1 MLVDMQAQFQKA
13 QDILLDQKS
22 SQAQLGDAFDIL
34 SAFQNINPKDPQT
47 LFGMATVAARRKQS
61 ALAVLLYEV
70 YLMVEK
76 NPIKHGGAL
85 LNLGQIHHLDGKRD
99 VAIDFYNK
107 AIERCK
113 LTGNE
118 PQELKDEIEYT
129 LRAAQLNI
137 AGSCIS
143 TGNPKQALE
152 RIDAA
157 MAKWP
162 DAPEMVHLRWN
173 KALLK
178 LELGEYAEGFD
189 LYHEFPNR
197 HVCREYLGEGS
208 PPTWDGTKEV
218 MCIEAGGEN
227 GLREGKR
234 KATVIV
240 YGEQGIGDEIM
251 FASMIPDLMKDCNV
265 VFDSHLRLAEMFR
278 NSFNIPVYATREF
291 NAIRW
296 KHNERIDYKIPIGS
310 LGKWYRRKDEEFPK
324 TPYLVADSKMV
335 QKAKE
340 RLKQLGD
347 KPCIGI
353 SWRGGTKGTNSQ
365 YRNISLDVLKPLLEM
380 DVNWISLNYQPT
392 SYRAVDE
399 FYGRTGLKIHHFKD
413 LIEDYDMTAALV
425 KNLDLVISVPQSVVH
440 LAGAIG
446 TPTWQMCPKK
456 AMWQMGPYGK
466 DMPWYKCAKNFWQ
479 DDTERWEPVIE
490 TIKGEL
496 LQWNLSRTNTV
507 A

>member
-1 MLVDMQAQFQKA
+1 MLVDMNAQFQKA
-13 QDILLDQKS
+13 QDILLNQKS
-22 SQAQLGDAFDIL
+22 TQSELGDAFDIL

-47 LFGMATVAARRKQS
+47 LFGMATVAARRKQT

-76 NPIKHGGAL
+76 NKIKHGGAL

-99 VAIDFYNK
+99 VAIEFYNR
-107 AIERCK
+107 AIEMCK
-113 LTGNE
+113 LNGDE
-118 PQELKDEIEYT
+118 PQELKDEVEYT

-143 TGNPKQALE
+143 TGNPKEAIE

-173 KALLK
+173 KGLLK
-178 LELGEYAEGFD
+178 LELGEYGEGFD

-197 HVCREYLGEGS
+197 HDCRHYLGEGD
-208 PPTWDGTKEV
+208 PPTWN
-218 MCIEAGGEN
+218 GEK
-227 GLREGKR
+227 GK
-234 KATVIV
+234 TVIV

-265 VFDSHLRLAEMFR
+265 VMDSHLRLAKMFR
-278 NSFNIPVYATREF
+278 DSFNIPVYSTREF

-296 KHNERIDYKIPIGS
+296 KHDEKIDYKIPIGS
-310 LGKWYRRKDEEFPK
+310 LGKWYRRKDEDFPK
-324 TPYLVADSKMV
+324 TPYLVAD
-335 QKAKE
+335 QKLVEKLKV

-347 KPCIGI
+347 KPCIGL
-353 SWRGGTKGTNSQ
+353 SWRGGTKATNSQ
-365 YRNISLDVLKPLLEM
+365 YRNIALDKLKPLLEM

-392 SYRAVDE
+392 SYRAIDE
-399 FYGRTGLKIHHFKD
+399 FFGRTGLKIHHWND
-413 LIEDYDMTAALV
+413 VIEDYDMTAALV

-440 LAGAIG
+440 LAGALG
-446 TPTWQMCPKK
+446 TPTWQLCPKK
-456 AMWQMGPYGK
+456 AMWQMGTYGK
-466 DMPWYKCAKNFWQ
+466 DMPWYQCARNFWQ
-479 DDTERWEPVIE
+479 DETMSWEPVIE
-490 TIKGEL
+490 QAKGEL
-496 LQWNLSRTNTV
+496 EKWISLQKNI
-507 A
+507 AA

>member
-13 QDILLDQKS
+13 QDILLNQKS
-22 SQAQLGDAFDIL
+22 SQSELGDAFDIL

-47 LFGMATVAARRKQS
+47 LFGMATVAARRKQT

-76 NPIKHGGAL
+76 RPIKHGGAL

-99 VAIDFYNK
+99 VAVEFYNR
-107 AIERCK
+107 AIDMCK

-118 PQELKDEIEYT
+118 PAELKEEVEFT

-137 AGSCIS
+137 AGSGIS
-143 TGNPKQALE
+143 TGNPQAAID
-152 RIDAA
+152 RINVA
-157 MAKWP
+157 MEKWP
-162 DAPEMVHLRWN
+162 DAPEMEHLRWN

-197 HVCREYLGEGS
+197 HDRQYTGEGS
-208 PPTWDGTKEV
+208 PPVWDGTK
-218 MCIEAGGEN
+218 
-227 GLREGKR
+227 GK
-234 KATVIV
+234 TVIV

-265 VFDSHLRLAEMFR
+265 VLDSHLRLAEMFR
-278 NSFNIPVYATREF
+278 NSFDIPVYATREF

-296 KHNERIDYKIPIGS
+296 KHNEKIDYKIPIGS
-310 LGKWYRRKDEEFPK
+310 LGKWYRRKNEDFPQ
-324 TPYLVADSKMV
+324 TPYLVADPKMAEKV
-335 QKAKE
+335 RL

-353 SWRGGTKGTNSQ
+353 SWRGGTKSTNSQ
-365 YRNISLDVLKPLLEM
+365 YRNIPLDVLKPLLEM

-399 FYGRTGLKIHHFKD
+399 FYGRTGLKIHHWND
-413 LIEDYDMTAALV
+413 VIDDYDMTAALV
-425 KNLDLVISVPQSVVH
+425 KNLDLVISVPQSVIH

-446 TPTWQMCPKK
+446 TPVWQMCPKK

-466 DMPWYKCAKNFWQ
+466 DMPWYKCARNFWQ
-479 DDTERWEPVIE
+479 DESLAWEPVIK

-496 LQWNLSRTNTV
+496 EKWNSYRMNIDS
-507 A
+507 

>member
-1 MLVDMQAQFQKA
+1 MLVDMNAQFQKA
-13 QDILLDQKS
+13 QEILLNQKS
-22 SQAQLGDAFDIL
+22 SQSELADAFDIL

-47 LFGMATVAARRKQS
+47 MFGMATVAARRKQS

-70 YLMVEK
+70 YLMIEK

-85 LNLGQIHHLDGKRD
+85 LNLGQIHHLDGKRE
-99 VAIDFYNK
+99 VAIDFYNR
-107 AIERCK
+107 AIATCK
-113 LTGNE
+113 LKGDE
-118 PQELKDEIEYT
+118 PQELKDEVEYT

-143 TGNPKQALE
+143 TGNPKDAIA

-157 MAKWP
+157 MEKWP

-197 HVCREYLGEGS
+197 HDCRHYLGEGD
-208 PPTWDGTKEV
+208 PPTWDGTTELD
-218 MCIEAGGEN
+218 G
-227 GLREGKR
+227 R

-265 VFDSHLRLAEMFR
+265 VIDSHLRLAEMFR
-278 NSFNIPVYATREF
+278 NSFNVPVYATREF

-296 KHNERIDYKIPIGS
+296 KHDEKIDYKVPIGS
-310 LGKWYRRKDEEFPK
+310 LGKWYRRSHEEFPQ
-324 TPYLVADSKMV
+324 TPYLVADPKMV
-335 QKAKE
+335 EKIKA
-340 RLKQLGD
+340 RLKQLGG

-353 SWRGGTKGTNSQ
+353 SWRGGTKATNSQ
-365 YRNISLDVLKPLLEM
+365 YRNINLDLLKPLLEM
-380 DVNWISLNYQPT
+380 DVNWISLQYQPT
-392 SYRAVDE
+392 SHRAVDE
-399 FYGRTGLKIHHFKD
+399 FYGRTGLKIHHWAD
-413 LIEDYDMTAALV
+413 VIDDYDMTAALV
-425 KNLDLVISVPQSVVH
+425 SQLDLVISIPQSVVH
-440 LAGAIG
+440 LAGALG
-446 TPTWQMCPKK
+446 TPTWQLCPKK

-479 DDTERWEPVIE
+479 DDSEKWELVIE
-490 TIKGEL
+490 TVKGEL
-496 LQWNLSRTNTV
+496 EQWNLSRK
-507 A
+507 AIAA